1 MMEYKI
7 LKIHENI
14 HLIYEAASWFSDK
27 WNICKNAYLES
38 MNDSINHVIPRWYVI
53 YDNDKIIAGAGVIEN
68 DFHPRTDLAP
78 NVCAVYVEEAYR
90 RQGIA
95 KDLLEYI
102 VNDMKDEGINQLYLA
117 TNHVGFYER
126 YGWVYLCDVKCDGE
140 DYFSR
145 IYTYL

>member
-1 MMEYKI
+1 MEYKI

-14 HLIYEAASWFSDK
+14 HLIDEAASWFSDK